1 MGKSRQEAV
10 TEALRQ
16 QRLLRERNKYLAA
29 AHAVAT
35 EQNELQL
42 TVKELNRRE
51 GAKEAAYFRHSVN
64 EIRRQLF
71 SGLEERRF
79 KLKSM
84 LQEEQEQAEAA
95 LQQLQHV
102 ASRKEHVV
110 LQRAAALRKER
121 EKERNREDERL
132 FSLKCRKD
140 QEDLLTQDYK
150 QRLLEVQ
157 YAL

>member
-29 AHAVAT
+29 ARAVAT
-35 EQNELQL
+35 RQNELQL
-42 TVKELNRRE
+42 SVKEANRCE
-51 GAKEAAYFRHSVN
+51 GAKEAAYLRYSVN
-64 EIRRQLF
+64 DIRRQLF

-84 LQEEQEQAEAA
+84 LQEEQKQAAAA

-102 ASRKEHVV
+102 ASRKDHVV
-110 LQRAAALRKER
+110 LQRAAALKNQK

-132 FSLKCRKD
+132 FSLRCRNNH
-140 QEDLLTQDYK
+140 EDLLAQEYK
-150 QRLLEVQ
+150 ERLLEVQ